1 MAKSFPTLDKRYT
14 FIDLG
19 SSVNGYRIKPKKKKK
34 ACSKIINLLKTES
47 KEAAVCGTAVLG
59 HRHELTSFIFATLGN
74 FAL

>member
-34 ACSKIINLLKTES
+34 HAQK
-47 KEAAVCGTAVLG
+47 
-59 HRHELTSFIFATLGN
+59 
-74 FAL
+74 